1 MITCDACGKTQ
12 QGQQVG
18 SHWICGD
25 CKVED
30 ATEAKETQAESKS
43 DKGNVH

>member
-1 MITCDACGKTQ
+1 MITCTACGKTQ
-12 QGQQVG
+12 QGRQIG

-30 ATEAKETQAESKS
+30 VTEAAQTQADNRT